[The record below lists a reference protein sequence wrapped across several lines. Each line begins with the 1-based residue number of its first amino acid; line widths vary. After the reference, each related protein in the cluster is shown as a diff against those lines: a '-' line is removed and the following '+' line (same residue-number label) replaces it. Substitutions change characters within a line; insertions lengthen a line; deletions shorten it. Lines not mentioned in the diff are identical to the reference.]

1 MKCPKLIVSL
11 ALVLTL
17 SSCVGA
23 VAGVAVD
30 TTAAV
35 VKALFHLASA
45 VVGVAAN
52 TTGTVIAAPFRMAN
66 AAVGGTRHGGQEGHD
81 RPIVITVRPIKMA
94 SLGTS
99 TFIYRQ
105 LMKPMAIQM
114 SAS

>member
-45 VVGVAAN
+45 VVGVAAD

-66 AAVGGTRHGGQEGHD
+66 AAVGGTRHGGQEVHD
-81 RPIVITVRPIKMA
+81 RPH
-94 SLGTS
+94 SHHG
-99 TFIYRQ
+99 
-105 LMKPMAIQM
+105 
-114 SAS
+114 SAHQDGQPGYQHLHLQATDEAHGYTNER

>member
-23 VAGVAVD
+23 VVDVAVD

-35 VKALFHLASA
+35 VKAPFQLAGA
-45 VVGVAAN
+45 VVAVAAD

-66 AAVGGTRHGGQEGHD
+66 AAVGGTRHGDHEGHN
-81 RPIVITVRPIKMA
+81 RPHRHH
-94 SLGTS
+94 G
-99 TFIYRQ
+99 
-105 LMKPMAIQM
+105 
-114 SAS
+114 SAHQDGQPEHQHLHSQAADAAHADK

>member
-23 VAGVAVD
+23 VVGVAVD

-35 VKALFHLASA
+35 VKAPFQLASA
-45 VVGVAAN
+45 VVGVAAD

-66 AAVGGTRHGGQEGHD
+66 AAVGGTRHGDQDHKRPHRHHGSAHQDGQPGHQHLHSQAAD
-81 RPIVITVRPIKMA
+81 EA
-94 SLGTS
+94 HG
-99 TFIYRQ
+99 Y
-105 LMKPMAIQM
+105 ANEH
-114 SAS
+114 